1 MRVGGLVPRPVVS
14 SLEELFEGVTHREPF
29 FNTDSKSGSAFER
42 VVIDGESLI
51 VKHVH
56 VDEDWTM
63 RFNGDVGCN
72 PVQVWKS
79 GLMDAA
85 PEHIEHG
92 VIAVAA
98 GFGRNG
104 WGGAILMRDLSEAMI
119 PAGDTVLTVEQHAS
133 LLDSLAALSAR
144 LWGWKDDVGLTPLE
158 NRWTWF
164 NPASLSVEEAR
175 GWPDPVP
182 PIAHKGWQQ
191 FGDRA
196 PVDVRRVID
205 EMRSCPDALVTAMR
219 STPLT
224 FVHGDW
230 KMGNLGID
238 ADGRTVLIDWTYPG
252 EGPCCYELAWYL
264 AINRA
269 RMPETKEA
277 AINRFRSSLERHGL
291 DCTDWFDRQL
301 ALSLLA
307 ALVVFGWEKA
317 LGDDDELG
325 WWCDRAREG
334 ALLL

>member
-182 PIAHKGWQQ
+182 PIAQKGWQQ